1 MSTGFLGTVE
11 LIPVNTARIDYLDC
25 DQNHSV
31 EGQCTLT
38 LKAEITSPKGG
49 KTVLKFSC
57 GEKSKKVK
65 VDLKAGK
72 NVVVQ
77 TFVIKNP
84 QLWWPAGMGDQH
96 MYDISIDADGQT
108 LTKKVGIRTIEIG
121 ENLAFKVNGKGLFVM
136 GANWIPCDVDESKH
150 TYETYLDLLT
160 SAKGANMNMIRLW
173 GGGKFEKDAFYEIC
187 DELGLLIWHDFM
199 FKAHKDIPVSDFVN
213 PGVEIPPEPVII
225 QDETA
230 QLEKEMDRLEA
241 EQKAK
246 EKERLEKE
254 KSKDK
259 DDERK
264 SKREREKERKRRE
277 KEREEER
284 ERREKEERRR
294 EKEKEDEDKPVVSN
308 KPVRRSMKDRIQDIL
323 GQKAQ

>member
-1 MSTGFLGTVE
+1 MKQLKLITLFLLLCPFVAMAEGKDQIVTRTLEVSADDLSKEAVYLRLEDVDTFCDVSINGHHVGSTNNRFCRWEWDVKQYLHVGKNTLEGRFQDAVAISEMAFDKLVTPAPLAGVGEVPHLNLIRKPLYHGGWDWGPKCMSTGFLGTVE

-38 LKAEITSPKGG
+38 LKAEVTSPKGG

-84 QLWWPAGMGDQH
+84 QLWWPAGMGEQH

-150 TYETYLDLLT
+150 TYQTYLDLLT
-160 SAKGANMNMIRLW
+160 SAKDANMNMIRLW
-173 GGGKFEKDAFYEIC
+173 GGGKFEKDAF
-187 DELGLLIWHDFM
+187 
-199 FKAHKDIPVSDFVN
+199 
-213 PGVEIPPEPVII
+213 
-225 QDETA
+225 
-230 QLEKEMDRLEA
+230 
-241 EQKAK
+241 
-246 EKERLEKE
+246 
-254 KSKDK
+254 
-259 DDERK
+259 
-264 SKREREKERKRRE
+264 
-277 KEREEER
+277 
-284 ERREKEERRR
+284 
-294 EKEKEDEDKPVVSN
+294 
-308 KPVRRSMKDRIQDIL
+308 
-323 GQKAQ
+323 